1 VSLIEIKEEKNTYF
15 KMNNKTLILTNSEI
29 RGLIDMPSVLKA
41 VENAFISYG
50 KNLIQMPAKVYLH
63 LEKYNGDFRA
73 MPAYIKGIEASG
85 IKWVNVHP
93 KNKRFGLPSVMA
105 LIILSD
111 PKNGFPLCI
120 MDGTLITNLRTGAA
134 GGVAAKNLARKD
146 SSIIGLVGCGAQAKT
161 QFLALN
167 ELFKIKSVFV
177 WGHKL
182 EYCHKFLKETK
193 YLGLNVKIAE
203 KISDCV
209 RQADI
214 VVTTTPSRKPLV
226 RSEWIKEGT
235 HINAIGADAKGKE
248 ELEPKLLKRAKIVVD
263 DWAQASH
270 SGEINVPVSKKIIT
284 KRDVHGTLGEV
295 LVGKKPGRRNSREIT
310 IFDSTGLAIQ
320 DLAVAHLVYKRAIK
334 KRIGKYV
341 SFL

>member
-1 VSLIEIKEEKNTYF
+1 
-15 KMNNKTLILTNSEI
+15 MNNKTLILTQSQI
-29 RGLIDMPSVLKA
+29 RHLLDMPAVLKA
-41 VENAFISYG
+41 VENAFRAYG

-111 PKNGFPLCI
+111 PQNGFPVCI

-134 GGVAAKNLARKD
+134 GAAAAKKLARKD
-146 SSIIGLVGCGAQAKT
+146 SSIIGLVGCGAQART
-161 QFLALN
+161 QLWALN

-182 EYCHKFLKETK
+182 EDCGRFLKDTK
-193 YLGLNVKIAE
+193 HLGLNVKIAA

-226 RSEWIKEGT
+226 KFEWIKEGA

-248 ELEPKLLKRAKIVVD
+248 ELEPELLKKAKIVVD
-263 DWAQASH
+263 DWEQASH
-270 SGEINVPVSKKIIT
+270 SGEINVPVSKGVLTRK
-284 KRDVHGTLGEV
+284 DVHGTLGEV
-295 LVGKKPGRRNSREIT
+295 IAGRKPGRTNPKET
-310 IFDSTGLAIQ
+310 TVFDSTGLAIQ
-320 DLAVAHLVYKRAIK
+320 DLAVAQLVYKRAVEK
-334 KRIGKYV
+334 NAGKRI

>member
-1 VSLIEIKEEKNTYF
+1 
-15 KMNNKTLILTNSEI
+15 MNNRTLILTSSEI
-29 RGLIDMPSVLKA
+29 RDLVDMPSVLKA

-50 KNLIQMPAKVYLH
+50 KNSIQMPAKVYLH
-63 LEKYNGDFRA
+63 LKKYGGDFRA

-111 PKNGFPLCI
+111 PKDGFPLCI

-134 GGVAAKNLARKD
+134 GAVAAKNLARKD
-146 SSIIGLVGCGAQAKT
+146 SSVIGLVGCGAQAKT
-161 QFLALN
+161 QLLALN
-167 ELFKIKSVFV
+167 ELFKIKSIFV
-177 WGHKL
+177 WGHKP
-182 EYCHKFLKETK
+182 EYCEKFLRETK
-193 YLGLNVKIAE
+193 YLGLNVKIEE

-226 RSEWIKEGT
+226 KSEWIKEGT

-248 ELEPKLLKRAKIVVD
+248 ELEPKLLKRAKIIVD
-263 DWAQASH
+263 DWQQASH
-270 SGEINVPVSKKIIT
+270 SGEINVPVSKGMIT
-284 KRDVHGTLGEV
+284 RKDVRGTLGEV
-295 LVGKKPGRRNSREIT
+295 IVGTKPGRKNSEEIT

-320 DLAVAHLVYKRAIK
+320 DLAVAHLVYKRAVE
-334 KRIGKYV
+334 KRAGKWV
-341 SFL
+341 NFLH

>member
-1 VSLIEIKEEKNTYF
+1 
-15 KMNNKTLILTNSEI
+15 MNKKTLILTNSDI
-29 RGLIDMPSVLKA
+29 RRLINMPAVLKA
-41 VENAFISYG
+41 VENAFMSYG

-111 PKNGFPLCI
+111 PKNGFPLCV

-134 GGVAAKNLARKD
+134 GAIAAKNLARKD
-146 SSIIGLVGCGAQAKT
+146 SSVIGLVGCGAQART
-161 QFLALN
+161 QLLALN

-177 WGHKL
+177 WGHKS
-182 EYCHKFLKETK
+182 EYCDKFLKDTEN
-193 YLGLNVKIAE
+193 LGLNVKIVD
-203 KISDCV
+203 KVSDCV

-226 RSEWIKEGT
+226 KSEWIKEGT
-235 HINAIGADAKGKE
+235 HINAIGADARGKE

-263 DWAQASH
+263 DWEQASH
-270 SGEINVPVSKKIIT
+270 SGEINVPVSKGIISR
-284 KRDVHGTLGEV
+284 KDVHGTLGEV
-295 LVGKKPGRRNSREIT
+295 IAGRKAGRINSKEIT

-320 DLAVAHLVYKRAIK
+320 DMAVAYLVYKRAVE
-334 KRIGKYV
+334 KRIGRWI

>member
-1 VSLIEIKEEKNTYF
+1 
-15 KMNNKTLILTNSEI
+15 MNKKTLILTNSAI
-29 RGLIDMPSVLKA
+29 RRLIDMPAVLKA
-41 VENAFISYG
+41 VEKAFMAYG

-105 LIILSD
+105 LIILSE
-111 PKNGFPLCI
+111 PKNGFPLCV

-134 GGVAAKNLARKD
+134 GAIAAKNLARKD
-146 SSIIGLVGCGAQAKT
+146 SSIIGLVGCGAQART
-161 QFLALN
+161 QLLALN

-177 WGHKL
+177 WGNKL
-182 EYCHKFLKETK
+182 EYCGKFLKDTK
-193 YLGLNVKIAE
+193 YLGLNVKIE
-203 KISDCV
+203 RKISDCV

-226 RSEWIKEGT
+226 KSEWIKEGT
-235 HINAIGADAKGKE
+235 HINAIGADARGKE
-248 ELEPKLLKRAKIVVD
+248 ELEPELLKGAKIVVD
-263 DWAQASH
+263 DWEQASH
-270 SGEINVPVSKKIIT
+270 SGEINVPVSKGIIT
-284 KRDVHGTLGEV
+284 KKDVYGTLGEV
-295 LVGKKPGRRNSREIT
+295 LAGKKTGRINLKEVT

-320 DLAVAHLVYKRAIK
+320 DLAVAYLVYKRAVE
-334 KRIGKYV
+334 KRLGRRV
-341 SFL
+341 SFLE

>member
-1 VSLIEIKEEKNTYF
+1 
-15 KMNNKTLILTNSEI
+15 
-29 RGLIDMPSVLKA
+29 MPAVLKA
-41 VENAFISYG
+41 VENAFRAYG

-63 LEKYNGDFRA
+63 LEKYKGDFRA

-93 KNKRFGLPSVMA
+93 QNKRFGLPSVMA

-111 PKNGFPLCI
+111 PQNGFPLCI

-134 GGVAAKNLARKD
+134 GAVAAKKLAMKD
-146 SSIIGLVGCGAQAKT
+146 SSIIGLVGCGAQARS
-161 QFLALN
+161 QLLALS
-167 ELFKIKSVFV
+167 EMFKIKSVFV
-177 WGHKL
+177 WGNKL
-182 EYCHKFLKETK
+182 ECCNEFLKDTK
-193 YLGLNVKIAE
+193 HLGLNVKIVD

-226 RSEWIKEGT
+226 KSEWIKEGT

-263 DWAQASH
+263 DWEQASH
-270 SGEINVPVSKKIIT
+270 SGEINVPVSKGVIT
-284 KRDVHGTLGEV
+284 RKDIHGTLGEV
-295 LVGKKPGRRNSREIT
+295 IVGKKAGRVNSQEIT

-320 DLAVAHLVYKRAIK
+320 DLAVAHLVYKRAVE
-334 KRIGKYV
+334 KRIGKWI
-341 SFL
+341 SLL